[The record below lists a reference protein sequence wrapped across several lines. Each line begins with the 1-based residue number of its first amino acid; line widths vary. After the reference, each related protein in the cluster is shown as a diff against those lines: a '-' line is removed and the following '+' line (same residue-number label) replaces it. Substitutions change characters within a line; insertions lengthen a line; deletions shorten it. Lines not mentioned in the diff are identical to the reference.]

1 MLSVRTVRH
10 DLHRGWLCGLP
21 GADRHPTI
29 ARGRVVVWLVAWFA
43 LRRGGA
49 GGCGSG
55 SRWVRPDARRACR
68 APNRP
73 SRSTAPWLRMRRPW
87 WACWCCSQARSGSS
101 SGSCSTLLGGGLG
114 ARSSRG
120 GRVCARG
127 LSSASLF
134 GPRACVGGRRH
145 GSPGSD
151 ALVARRAYERDGVRP
166 DAAARR
172 RRSGALTALEVTAW
186 RRVSAAVGDWSRITS
201 K

>member
-127 LSSASLF
+127 LSSASCSGLELASA
-134 GPRACVGGRRH
+134 GGVTDRLDQMRWSHGGRTSATVSGLTQR
-145 GSPGSD
+145 PGD
-151 ALVARRAYERDGVRP
+151 AGRARL
-166 DAAARR
+166 
-172 RRSGALTALEVTAW
+172 RRSRSRLGGGLAPRWVT
-186 RRVSAAVGDWSRITS
+186 GHG
-201 K
+201 